1 MRISQL
7 CIDRPVFAIVIN
19 LILLIVGYIG
29 FDRLNVRELPRTEQF
44 NVEIGTTY
52 TGASAELIESQ
63 ITIPIED
70 MIAGVEGVEVI
81 ASKSRQGKSSIVI
94 TFVADYNIN
103 EGMNDLRD
111 QLSRVRKTLPDDA
124 DDPILSKADPNAAP
138 TLYVSFSDTKR
149 DALALTDYVDRY
161 IKTELQQVE
170 GVGNVFLYGAR
181 EYSVRIWPDPLRMG
195 ARQVTVG
202 DIEEVLLEQNQ
213 ALPSGYIK
221 SRYRNFVIDPDT
233 KLTHVDEFKSLV
245 LKDTGGKMVRMSDVA
260 DVEVGPLDEDNM
272 VRVNGK
278 PSVVIAI
285 VPQTTANPVDV
296 SDGVRARLVG
306 FEKSMPEGMSLSVSY
321 DSATF
326 IRASIEEVY
335 KTIYEAVLLVVL
347 VVFAFLGSLRSSI
360 IPVVTI
366 PLCLI
371 ATFGLIY
378 LMGYTINTMTLLAMV
393 LAIGLVV
400 DDAIVMLENV
410 FRHREHGEAAIPA
423 AKKGSH
429 EIGFAIIAMT
439 LTLAAVYAPIGF
451 TPGFTGAI
459 FREFAFTLAGA
470 VIVSGFVAL
479 TLSPM
484 MCAYALPATL
494 ETNRYTVWLEGFMHR
509 LDNRYRTAIT
519 FLLQRRLIVVG
530 FFVGVA
536 ILGGLLLTSM
546 KSELA
551 PTEDTGTIYTIVTAP
566 TNSSFRY
573 LDEIMLSVQ
582 NVLMPIPER
591 RNLVVVSGTGSTESG
606 VAFLALTPWEDRSRT
621 QAEITRSIQPKYF
634 GIPGAQIFAI
644 DLPPVRGSGGGNN
657 PVDIVVQM
665 SGTYEELAQVMQN
678 FQNGLAKYA
687 GVNSVQVDLKMDSQQ
702 IEIKI
707 NRDLMSNLGI
717 AFSELNDA
725 LNILFAGRHITD
737 FESNGEN
744 YDVMVQL
751 KEDLRANPDQI
762 NQIYLRTADDHMV
775 PLSAI
780 VTLVP
785 TVKPNTL
792 PHYNRMRAA
801 RLTANL
807 SPGYALS
814 DAVEV
819 VDEVAKTVLPV
830 NAKTSWAGF
839 TKDYLQSSGAML
851 TTVILSLVFIYLVL
865 SAQFE
870 SFTDPFIIM
879 LTVPFSIIGAV
890 LFLTLA
896 GGTNNI
902 YTQIG
907 FVTLIGLITK
917 HGILITDF
925 ANKLADEGK
934 NKYEAVVEAAVT
946 RLRPILMT
954 TGAMVLG
961 AVPLALA
968 SGAGAVSRSQM
979 GWVIVGGML
988 FGTLFSLFV
997 VPVAY
1002 TFISRKQ

>member
-1 MRISQL
+1 MRLSHL
-7 CIDRPVFAIVIN
+7 CIERPVFAIVIN

-81 ASKSRQGKSSIVI
+81 ASKSRQGKSSVVV

-138 TLYVSFSDTKR
+138 SLYISFSDTKR

-170 GVGNVFLYGAR
+170 GVGNVFIYGAR

-195 ARQVTVG
+195 SRQVTVA
-202 DIEEVLLEQNQ
+202 DIQDVLEEQNQ

-233 KLTHVDEFKSLV
+233 KLKHVDEFKSLV
-245 LKDTGGKMVRMSDVA
+245 LKDLGGKMVRMSDVA
-260 DVEVGPLDEDNM
+260 DVEIGPLDEDTM

-278 PSVVIAI
+278 PSVVVAI

-296 SDGVRARLVG
+296 SAGIHKRLAN
-306 FEKSMPEGMSLSVSY
+306 FEKSLPDGMGLAVSY

-326 IRASIEEVY
+326 IKASINEVY
-335 KTIYEAVLLVVL
+335 KTIYEAVFLVIL

-366 PLCLI
+366 PLCLV

-378 LMGYTINTMTLLAMV
+378 LMGYTINTMTLLAIV

-410 FRHREHGEAAIPA
+410 FRHREHGLAAVPA
-423 AKKGSH
+423 AVKGSD

-484 MCAYALPATL
+484 MCAYALPAKL
-494 ETNRYTVWLEGFMHR
+494 ESNRYTVWLEGFMHR
-509 LDNRYRTAIT
+509 LDERYRRAIT
-519 FLLQRRLIVVG
+519 FFLKRRMIVVG
-530 FFVGVA
+530 FFISVA
-536 ILGGLLLTSM
+536 ILGGLLFASM

-551 PTEDTGTIYTIVTAP
+551 PTEDTGTIYTMVTAP

-573 LDEIMLSVQ
+573 LDEIMQGVQ
-582 NVLMPIPER
+582 KVLMDVPER
-591 RNLVVVSGTGSTESG
+591 RNLVVVSGTGGTESG
-606 VAFLALTPWEDRSRT
+606 IAFLALMPWEDRNRS
-621 QAEITRSIQPKYF
+621 QATITRSLQPQLF
-634 GIPGAQIFAI
+634 HIPGAQIFAI
-644 DLPPVRGSGGGNN
+644 DMPPVKGSGGGNN
-657 PVDIVVQM
+657 PVDMVVQM
-665 SGTYEELAQVMQN
+665 SGTYEELAQVMDN
-678 FQNGLAKYA
+678 FKAAIAKYP
-687 GVNSVQVDLKMDSQQ
+687 GLNSVQTDLKMDSQQ

-707 NRDLMSNLGI
+707 NRDLISNLGI
-717 AFSELNDA
+717 PFADLNDA

-744 YDVMVQL
+744 YEVMVQL
-751 KEDLRANPDQI
+751 KENLRANPTQI
-762 NQIYLRTADDHMV
+762 NQIYLRSKSGRMV

-780 VTLVP
+780 VTLEP
-785 TVKPNTL
+785 TVRPNTL

-807 SPGYALS
+807 SPDYTLS
-814 DAVEV
+814 DAVMALN
-819 VDEVAKTVLPV
+819 DIAKTVLPV
-830 NAKTSWAGF
+830 NAKTTWAGF
-839 TKDYLQSSGAML
+839 TKDYLESSGAML
-851 TTVILSLVFIYLVL
+851 TTILLSLVFIYLVL

-870 SFTDPFIIM
+870 SFRDPFIIM

-890 LFLTLA
+890 LFLKIT

-925 ANKLADEGK
+925 ANKLSEQGMD
-934 NKYEAVVEAAVT
+934 KYEAVVQAAVT

-961 AVPLALA
+961 AIPLALA

-1002 TFISRKQ
+1002 TFISKR